1 MGKKARRRQR
11 RAMNEMNQMVQGQ
24 VDYFQEQQQNAQN
37 IADQTRAE
45 FDAFEFSNPM
55 AGIQNPYA
63 NITTDFGNVAA
74 GMTNY
79 AADARNVYAG
89 AQNVYADAE
98 NAFENM
104 ENLYEGMENRFE
116 DMTVDMRA
124 AEFER
129 QQGAQQR
136 ANILQGLRGAAGTS
150 GIAGLAQAMANQGAM
165 QAQRISAGIG
175 QQERQNQ
182 MLAAQEGSRIDQLQR
197 GAGMQLQQ
205 QTRAGRMQTQAMR
218 LAGASEQQ
226 RMILGGASEQQ
237 QLVMKGAAQLQG
249 LQFQGAMQAQQLSA
263 QAEQL
268 QAKGGFMADMAERE
282 GEAALQQ
289 AQYGQLAT
297 GLGMDYGLLAGAN
310 QGYQSALANQMSG
323 MGMTANMYGSQAQ
336 GSMGLVGDLVGTA
349 ATASAIKGSFL
360 CIPKGVEIDSIDK
373 TIAIEDIKPGDTVI
387 GYNGEPVKVL
397 QKHEYLEDPTKERF
411 YKVKFNNGSIVNVCD
426 MHEIKGVAAKDITED
441 VISKETHGGVEFSYD
456 LLTED
461 LGYRIGDIPVNS
473 MIPKMATAIAEKI
486 KNK

>member
-79 AADARNVYAG
+79 AAGARNVYAG

-150 GIAGLAQAMANQGAM
+150 GVAGLAQAMANQGAM

-473 MIPKMATAIAEKI
+473 MVPKMATAIAEKI

>member
-1 MGKKARRRQR
+1 MGKKAKRRQR

-124 AEFER
+124 AEFEK

-150 GIAGLAQAMANQGAM
+150 GVAGLAQAMANQGAM

-282 GEAALQQ
+282 GEAAVQQ

-297 GLGMDYGLLAGAN
+297 GLGMDYGMLAGAN
-310 QGYQSALANQMSG
+310 QGYQNALANQMSS

-473 MIPKMATAIAEKI
+473 MIPKIATAIAEKI

>member
-1 MGKKARRRQR
+1 MGKKAKRRQR
-11 RAMNEMNQMVQGQ
+11 AAMNEMNEMVQGQ
-24 VDYFQEQQQNAQN
+24 VDYFQEQQQKAQN

-63 NITTDFGNVAA
+63 NITTDFGSVAA

-79 AADARNVYAG
+79 AADAGNVYAG
-89 AQNVYADAE
+89 AQNVYADAQ
-98 NAFENM
+98 NTFENM
-104 ENLYEGMENRFE
+104 ENMYEGMENRFE

-124 AEFER
+124 ADFQA
-129 QQGAQQR
+129 QQGQQQR
-136 ANILQGLRGAAGTS
+136 ANILQGLRGAAGSS
-150 GIAGLAQAMANQGAM
+150 GVAGLAQAMANQGAM
-165 QAQRISAGIG
+165 QSQQIAAGIG

-182 MLAAQEGSRIDQLQR
+182 MLAAQEGSRIDQMQR
-197 GAGMQLQQ
+197 GASMQLQQ

-218 LAGASEQQ
+218 LGGASEQQ

-237 QLVMKGAAQLQG
+237 QLAMRGAAQLQSV
-249 LQFQGAMQAQQLSA
+249 QFQGATQAQQLSA

-282 GEAALQQ
+282 GEAALQ
-289 AQYGQLAT
+289 AANYGKLST

-310 QGYQSALANQMSG
+310 TAYQGSLANQMSA
-323 MGMTANMYGSQAQ
+323 MGMEVEAHGSQAQ
-336 GSMGLVGDLVGTA
+336 GSMSLFGDLAKTA
-349 ATASAIKGSFL
+349 AVKYAFM
-360 CIPKGVEIDSIDK
+360 CVPKGVKIDSIDK
-373 TIAIEDIKPGDTVI
+373 TITIEDIKPGDIVI
-387 GYNGEPVKVL
+387 GYSGEPVKVL

-411 YKVKFNNGSIVNVCD
+411 YKVKFDNGSIVNVCD

-441 VISKETHGGVEFSYD
+441 VVSKETHSGVEFSYD